1 MVRSHSQRMGSSRV
15 AKSQA
20 CASDLE
26 DGLPDDAV
34 QGDWWER
41 GLETHFANTLQLV
54 TCCLRVD
61 EQLRCVQ
68 ASTAAAAIT
77 GLPIESHLNAAL
89 RDLFPHWSSTLE
101 YCCQQVLKTKESVVN
116 IALADEFVAENS
128 TVEPPTDRRT
138 WCVSCFFVAAPCPAV
153 TVLLVETKPD
163 QQATLDS
170 HLKQIDRTR
179 SITSGL
185 VCNLPC
191 NEMEFRDVASAEAE
205 LSDDLADDLVATAHL
220 SPDLSPDLITLETL
234 QQQFE
239 RERIINKIAMRI
251 LQSLELQ
258 EILDTTVTELRQF
271 LHADRVIISQRSDED
286 QYTVV
291 AESVSD
297 EWPNCLGSLI
307 RDPWLQS
314 HLCLEC
320 LEHQPTKLIID
331 DLQSLPVSDE
341 VRTWVNSLQVKSRL
355 AIPIGF
361 GEQLWGIL
369 SVHHCSA
376 IHQWEPFEIELSE
389 KLATQLAI
397 AIQQSELHQ
406 QIQRLNDELE
416 NQVATRTAELQ
427 VAFEFEA
434 TLKRITDRVRDS
446 LDEDQILQAAVR
458 ELALVL
464 RISGCN
470 ASLYDLE
477 QGTSTTCYEYTNS
490 ISPYQGRVSKFSA
503 AAELYDQL
511 LRGQYF
517 QFCSLVP
524 NPERGVVSMLA
535 CPILDDQEVI
545 GDLWL
550 IHHKS
555 YAFTDQDIRLAQQ
568 VANQCAIA
576 IRQARLYEKSQAQV
590 KELER
595 LNQLKDDFLST
606 VSHELR
612 TPLSNIKM
620 AIHMLRTAP
629 TDEKRER
636 YMSILEAECN
646 RETELINDLL
656 DLQKLENDSYC
667 VTMEPIQLLDW
678 LPNVIAPFSSRAQ
691 NRQQSLIVEAPEVD
705 LVLMS
710 DQRCLE
716 RILAELLNNACKYTP
731 PNGTIVLR
739 ILQQPSMAIDES
751 IRPVISFIVSNQANI
766 PTTEI
771 PRIFE
776 KFYRIPKTDPWQQGG
791 TGLGLALVKKLVETL
806 QGTISASSQDGWTAL
821 RVDVPM
827 LLAFEP

>member
-1 MVRSHSQRMGSSRV
+1 MP
-15 AKSQA
+15 
-20 CASDLE
+20 DLE
-26 DGLPDDAV
+26 GELSEDAALESY
-34 QGDWWER
+34 WEQI
-41 GLETHFANTLQLV
+41 LEAHLTNALQTV
-54 TCCLRVD
+54 ACCFRVD
-61 EQLRCVQ
+61 ERLCCIQ
-68 ASTAAAAIT
+68 AGAALATIT
-77 GLPIESHLNAAL
+77 GLPIEAHFDTPIQDLLPHLSPAL
-89 RDLFPHWSSTLE
+89 ELL
-101 YCCQQVLKTKESVVN
+101 CQQVIQTKAPVVN
-116 IALADEFVAENS
+116 MELVTEASLGEAAIDRHTWVASGFPVAS
-128 TVEPPTDRRT
+128 TRPTVAVFMMETAPPDLKAAWHPPTEYVGSEYPR
-138 WCVSCFFVAAPCPAV
+138 SGHPGPAV
-153 TVLLVETKPD
+153 NT
-163 QQATLDS
+163 S
-170 HLKQIDRTR
+170 H
-179 SITSGL
+179 
-185 VCNLPC
+185 
-191 NEMEFRDVASAEAE
+191 
-205 LSDDLADDLVATAHL
+205 H
-220 SPDLSPDLITLETL
+220 LITLETL
-234 QQQFE
+234 QQQFN
-239 RERIINKIAMRI
+239 RERLINKIAMRI
-251 LQSLELQ
+251 LQSLKLQ
-258 EILDTTVTELRQF
+258 DILNAAVTEVQQF
-271 LHADRVIISQRSDED
+271 LQADRVIISQRSYGER
-286 QYTVV
+286 YTVV
-291 AESVSD
+291 AESVNEGWTAS
-297 EWPNCLGSLI
+297 LGSLI
-307 RDPWLQS
+307 CDPWLQS
-314 HLCLEC
+314 NLSLGC
-320 LEHQPTKLIID
+320 QQTNSVID
-331 DLQSLPVSDE
+331 DLQSLSISESIPDDVK
-341 VRTWVNSLQVKSRL
+341 TWINALQIKSRL
-355 AIPIGF
+355 AIPIVL

-369 SVHHCSA
+369 AVHHCSD
-376 IHQWEPFEIELSE
+376 IHHWEVFEIELLE

-464 RISGCN
+464 KISGCN

-503 AAELYDQL
+503 APELYGQL

-524 NPERGVVSMLA
+524 NPERGLVSMLS
-535 CPILDDQEVI
+535 CPILDDQGVI

-550 IHHKS
+550 IHHRF
-555 YAFTDQDIRLAQQ
+555 YAFTEQDIRLAQQ

-629 TDEKRER
+629 TAEKRER

-656 DLQKLENDSYC
+656 DLQKLENDSYH
-667 VTMEPIQLLDW
+667 VVLEPIDLQDW
-678 LPNVIAPFSSRAQ
+678 LPNVIAPFLSRAQ
-691 NRQQSLIVEAPEVD
+691 NRQQSLKVELPEAS
-705 LVLMS
+705 LVLLS

-731 PNGTIVLR
+731 PDGTIALHVLH
-739 ILQQPSMAIDES
+739 QPSEQIADDAV
-751 IRPVISFIVSNQANI
+751 PVTTFIVSNQANI

-821 RVDVPM
+821 RVDLPM
-827 LLAFEP
+827 PLAFEP